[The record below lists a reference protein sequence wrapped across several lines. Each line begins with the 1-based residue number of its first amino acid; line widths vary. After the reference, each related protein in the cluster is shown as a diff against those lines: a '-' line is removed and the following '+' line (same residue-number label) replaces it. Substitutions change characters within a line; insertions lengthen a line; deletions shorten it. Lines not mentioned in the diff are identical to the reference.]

1 MTGNEQRPPAPAGRL
16 NAVLHRWD
24 GEDDFAAGRHRG
36 TAWSDGALRLT
47 APAGRETYADPF
59 GHGSLDWEYGTWTS
73 PWANAPFTAT
83 DIVPS
88 WTADAPD
95 GARITVRLRI
105 RDTRGRESGWYVLG
119 HWSSGDAVVH
129 RATVPGQSDEHGHV
143 DADTFTAGARG
154 VAAYQLGA
162 VLAREEGS
170 ATGVAL
176 RSVQAVASQ
185 VPEGA
190 PPAVSGSGGAWG
202 TVLDVAGRSQGAH
215 TGHCPQWDG
224 GGEAWAGPA
233 CTAMLVEF
241 FGRGPGAADLTWL
254 DPDDPAP
261 QVDFA
266 ARHVYDYAYKG
277 CGNWA
282 FNAAYPAR
290 YGLRGTVVR
299 LPALTDVERLITAG
313 LPVATTL
320 SSRSSELSG
329 AGHST
334 AGNIMVVR
342 GFTASGDVVVNDPL
356 AAADEGVR
364 RIYPRAA
371 FERVWLSGGGGG
383 GVAYL
388 LHPEGTALPPGAP
401 GEPPRW

>member
-1 MTGNEQRPPAPAGRL
+1 MTGNEQRLAAAEGRL
-16 NAVLHRWD
+16 AAVLHRWD
-24 GEDDFAAGRHRG
+24 DEAAFAAGQAAG
-36 TAWSDGALRLT
+36 TAWSGGALRLT
-47 APAGRETYADPF
+47 APVGRETYADPF
-59 GHGSLDWEYGTWTS
+59 GHGSLDWEYGSWTS
-73 PWANAPFTAT
+73 PWAAMPFAAT

-105 RDTRGRESGWYVLG
+105 RDTGGHESGWYVMG

-129 RATVPGQSDEHGHV
+129 RATVPGQSDSQGHV
-143 DADTFTAGARG
+143 DADTFTAVGNGVTACRLQVVLTREAGAD
-154 VAAYQLGA
+154 VD
-162 VLAREEGS
+162 
-170 ATGVAL
+170 VAL
-176 RSVQAVASQ
+176 RGVRAVASRPP
-185 VPEGA
+185 VGA
-190 PPAVSGSGGAWG
+190 TPAVSGPGGAWG
-202 TVLDVAGRSQGAH
+202 TVLDVPARSQGAH
-215 TGHCPQWDG
+215 IGHCPQWDG

-261 QVDFA
+261 QVDFT
-266 ARHVYDYAYKG
+266 ARQVYDYGYKG

-290 YGLRGTVVR
+290 YGLRGAVVR
-299 LPALTDVERLITAG
+299 LPALTDVERFISAG
-313 LPVATTL
+313 LPIATTL
-320 SSRSSELSG
+320 SFRSSELSG
-329 AGHST
+329 AGQSA

-342 GFTASGDVVVNDPL
+342 GFTSSGDVVVNDPL
-356 AAADEGVR
+356 AATDAGVR
-364 RIYPRAA
+364 RVYPRAA
-371 FERVWLSGGGGG
+371 FERVWLSGDGGG

-388 LHPEGTALPPGAP
+388 LHPEGTALPPPVP